1 MCGIGRSVV
10 LAKFA
15 HTPGLKQTLL
25 ATGNAILA
33 EATRN
38 DRNWG
43 IGLNLDHPDLA
54 SPRKWQGANI
64 LGWSLME
71 ARHELGGAPPPG
83 GGGGGGVSGGG
94 GGGGGGA
101 VSDGGGG
108 GGGGR
113 GGGGRGAAKRV
124 KS

>member
-1 MCGIGRSVV
+1 MCGVGRSVV

-15 HTPGLKQTLL
+15 HTPGLKKTLL

-33 EATRN
+33 EATKN

-83 GGGGGGVSGGG
+83 GGGGGGGGG
-94 GGGGGGA
+94 G
-101 VSDGGGG
+101 VRDGGGG

-113 GGGGRGAAKRV
+113 GGGGRGGAKRL
-124 KS
+124 KH

>member
-83 GGGGGGVSGGG
+83 GGGLS
-94 GGGGGGA
+94 
-101 VSDGGGG
+101 G

-113 GGGGRGAAKRV
+113 GVVSDGGGVGGRGRGGGGCAAAKRV

>member
-15 HTPGLKQTLL
+15 HTPGLKKTLL

-71 ARHELGGAPPPG
+71 ARHELGGAPEHAAG
-83 GGGGGGVSGGG
+83 QLARHL
-94 GGGGGGA
+94 GA
-101 VSDGGGG
+101 VALPIQADRLQRRVDGG
-108 GGGGR
+108 R
-113 GGGGRGAAKRV
+113 LVRLTRGA
-124 KS
+124 

>member
-1 MCGIGRSVV
+1 M
-10 LAKFA
+10 
-15 HTPGLKQTLL
+15 HTRRRGLKKTLL

-33 EATRN
+33 EATKN

-71 ARHELGGAPPPG
+71 AGRRAAAGGPG
-83 GGGGGGVSGGG
+83 GCLVILPSSGTPLAPGDRRLRNR
-94 GGGGGGA
+94 A
-101 VSDGGGG
+101 
-108 GGGGR
+108 
-113 GGGGRGAAKRV
+113 
-124 KS
+124 